1 MMGGKSSEDKD
12 KLDLATLLNVLDGVR
27 ETPGRII
34 ILSTNYPERL
44 DEALL
49 RPGRFDM
56 MLEFE
61 KHSPEVMRQHLE
73 KHYDT
78 VLTEKQWVRINRPS
92 LDKKWTPAE
101 VSQILFRCLGNMD
114 AAIDDL
120 VNEDPAKI
128 FKFSQMGSHTGSE
141 NQMRQEAHQSTD
153 LSSLLEIAQFTSE
166 NILVPLSD
174 TTDRFRES
182 NEIAIQE
189 LQRSPEPLTEED
201 KPEVVEEKTLPLL
214 AKLKI
219 DNTDDSGNASDYSG
233 CDSPEPGWS
242 CPRRRLTPEEKE
254 ERKRKRKERDD
265 WFIRTAKEQKENTIE
280 TVLASSMFKN
290 FLEMNTNSET
300 ITDTIIA
307 ERDTSIIKL
316 GSSNPSPNDIQNQ
329 KIQAALVEVLA
340 SPMFHDMEGLNAA
353 NDDSICDA
361 SCLDEYYEDLDS
373 QISKSVS

>member
-1 MMGGKSSEDKD
+1 
-12 KLDLATLLNVLDGVR
+12 
-27 ETPGRII
+27 
-34 ILSTNYPERL
+34 L

-128 FKFSQMGSHTGSE
+128 FKFSQMGSEMGSE
-141 NQMRQEAHQSTD
+141 MRQEERQEERQSTN
-153 LSSLLEIAQFTSE
+153 LSSLLEIAHVTSE
-166 NILVPLSD
+166 NILVPLTDTSD
-174 TTDRFRES
+174 KFRES
-182 NEIAIQE
+182 NEFAIEE
-189 LQRSPEPLTEED
+189 LQRSPEPLTEEGEA
-201 KPEVVEEKTLPLL
+201 EVEEEKTLPLL

-219 DNTDDSGNASDYSG
+219 DTIDDSGNASDYSG

-290 FLEMNTNSET
+290 FLEMNPNSDA
-300 ITDTIIA
+300 ITDTIQK